1 MTGLTPAMME
11 QRFWL
16 KSYDNITRPT
26 LNYPKFPAHEILHMI
41 ATTNPDKAATDF
53 YGTEITYWDLFI
65 SSTRMA
71 NGLIEAGIKKGDRV
85 GILLPN
91 CPQMIVSF
99 WAILQAGAV
108 IVNLNPMYKP
118 EELKSMI
125 EKTGMTAL
133 ITFDGLI
140 AGVQQLCQMVNISF
154 VMVTKLTDYINEM
167 KVSTPEELGLPE
179 GWHHFSSF
187 LAGSANTAPPS
198 LAFNVE
204 EDAAVLQFTGG
215 TTGTPKAAT
224 LTHRNL
230 VAALYTG
237 NEWGRS
243 VSEFI
248 PIERRNIMGVL
259 PCFHVFGEICG
270 IAMSAITV
278 STLIILPRFD
288 LDEFMN
294 TMERIPHVWFFPAV
308 ATMLGAIINHPRVKE
323 INLAKKIAVI
333 NAGAAPCSLD
343 LLKKARE
350 LGFIISEG
358 WGMSE
363 TTSVGITTPFLGV
376 KKPLSI
382 GIPYPDA
389 EVKFVDVNTGEEVPR
404 GEPGEMIMKS
414 PMVMKGYWNDPE
426 ETAQQLKDGWLHT
439 GDIAYQDEDGYIFIV
454 DRAKDLII
462 AGGYNIYPQE
472 VDQLLL
478 QHPQVADAMTIGIPD
493 EYRGETVKSF
503 VQLIES
509 ATVKE
514 NELIAYCREHLAAYK
529 VPRSIEVR
537 ASLPRSATG
546 KAMKRILRDEELAKM
561 KKS

>member
-1 MTGLTPAMME
+1 MIGLTPEMME

-16 KSYDNITRPT
+16 KSYDNYTKPT
-26 LNYPKFPAHEILHMI
+26 LNYPKYPAHEILHMI

-53 YGTEITYWDLFI
+53 YGTEITYWDLYLY
-65 SSTRMA
+65 STRFA

-91 CPQMIVSF
+91 CPQMVISF
-99 WAILQAGAV
+99 WAILQAGGI

-125 EKTGMTAL
+125 EKTDMTAL

-140 AGVQQLCQMVNISF
+140 AGVQELCQMVDIPF
-154 VMVTKLTDYINEM
+154 VMVTKLTDFISGM
-167 KVSTPEELGLPE
+167 KVSTADEIGLPTD
-179 GWHHFSSF
+179 WHHFSQF
-187 LAGSANTAPPS
+187 LAQSVNESPPAI
-198 LAFNVE
+198 AFNVE
-204 EDAAVLQFTGG
+204 EDAAILQFTGG

-230 VAALYTG
+230 VAALFTG
-237 NEWGRS
+237 NELGRPIS
-243 VSEFI
+243 QFI

-270 IAMSAITV
+270 IAMSAITL
-278 STLIILPRFD
+278 STFIILPRFD
-288 LDEFMN
+288 VDEFLA
-294 TMERIPHVWFFPAV
+294 TMERLPHVWFFPAV
-308 ATMLGAIINHPRVKE
+308 ATMLGAIIAHPRTKE
-323 INLAKKIAVI
+323 MNLAKKLSII

-343 LLKKARE
+343 LLKNARE
-350 LGFIISEG
+350 MGLIIVEG

-363 TTSVGITTPFLGV
+363 TTSVGVTTPFFGV

-382 GIPYPDA
+382 GLPYPDA
-389 EVKFVDVNTGEEVPR
+389 EVKFIDVNTGEKVPL
-404 GEPGEMIMKS
+404 GEPGEMLMKS
-414 PMVMKGYWNDPE
+414 PMVMKEYWDDPE
-426 ETAQQLKDGWLHT
+426 ETAHQLKDGWLHT

-472 VDQLLL
+472 IDHRLL

-503 VQLIES
+503 VQLIEG
-509 ATVKE
+509 ATI
-514 NELIAYCREHLAAYK
+514 NESKLIAYCREHLAAYK

-537 ASLPRSATG
+537 NSLPRSATG

>member
-1 MTGLTPAMME
+1 MIGLTPEIME
-11 QRFWL
+11 KRFWL
-16 KSYDNITRPT
+16 KSFDNYTKPT
-26 LNYPKFPAHEILHMI
+26 LNYPKYPAHEILHII
-41 ATTNPDKAATDF
+41 ASTNPDKAATDF
-53 YGTEITYWDLFI
+53 YGTEITYWDLNLYA
-65 SSTRMA
+65 TRMA

-91 CPQMIVSF
+91 CPQMVISF
-99 WAILQAGAV
+99 WAILQAGGV

-118 EELKSMI
+118 EELKGMI

-140 AGVQQLCQMVNISF
+140 PGVQQLCQMVDIPF
-154 VMVTKLTDYINEM
+154 VMVTKLTDYINGM
-167 KVSTPEELGLPE
+167 KVSTPEEIGLPA
-179 GWHHFSSF
+179 GWHHFSQF
-187 LAGSANTAPPS
+187 LAHSTNEAPPAI
-198 LAFNVE
+198 AFNVK

-224 LTHRNL
+224 LTHSNL
-230 VAALYTG
+230 LAALFTG
-237 NEWGRS
+237 NELGMPIS
-243 VSEFI
+243 QFI

-278 STLIILPRFD
+278 STFVILPRFD
-288 LDEFMN
+288 VDEFLT
-294 TMERIPHVWFFPAV
+294 TMERLPHVWFFPAV
-308 ATMLGAIINHPRVKE
+308 ATMLGAIIAHPRTKE
-323 INLAKKIAVI
+323 INLAKKLAII

-343 LLKKARE
+343 LLKKARAMG
-350 LGFIISEG
+350 LIIVEG

-363 TTSVGITTPFLGV
+363 TTSVGITTPFFGV

-382 GIPYPDA
+382 GLPYPDA
-389 EVKFVDVNTGEEVPR
+389 EVKIINVETEEEMPL
-404 GEPGEMIMKS
+404 GEPGEILMKS

-426 ETAQQLKDGWLHT
+426 ETAKQLKDGWLHT

-472 VDQLLL
+472 VDNVIM
-478 QHPQVADAMTIGIPD
+478 QHPQVVDSMTIGIPD

-503 VQLIES
+503 VQLMEG
-509 ATVKE
+509 ATV
-514 NELIAYCREHLAAYK
+514 NEADLIAYSREHL
-529 VPRSIEVR
+529 
-537 ASLPRSATG
+537 
-546 KAMKRILRDEELAKM
+546 
-561 KKS
+561 

>member
-404 GEPGEMIMKS
+404 GKPGEMIMKS

-514 NELIAYCREHLAAYK
+514 NELIAYCRDHLAAYK

>member
-514 NELIAYCREHLAAYK
+514 NELIAYCRDHLAAYK

>member
-1 MTGLTPAMME
+1 MIGLTPEIME
-11 QRFWL
+11 KRFWL
-16 KSYDNITRPT
+16 KSFDNYTKPT
-26 LNYPKFPAHEILHMI
+26 LNYPKYPAHEILHII

-53 YGTEITYWDLFI
+53 YGTEITYWDLNLYA
-65 SSTRMA
+65 TRMA
-71 NGLIEAGIKKGDRV
+71 NGLIDAGIKKGDRV

-91 CPQMIVSF
+91 CPQMVISF
-99 WAILQAGAV
+99 WAILQAGGI

-118 EELKSMI
+118 EELKGMI

-140 AGVQQLCQMVNISF
+140 AGVQQLCQMVEIPF
-154 VMVTKLTDYINEM
+154 VMVTKLTDYINGM
-167 KVSTPEELGLPE
+167 KVSTAEELGLPA
-179 GWHHFSSF
+179 GWHHFSQF
-187 LAGSANTAPPS
+187 LAQTTNEAPPAI
-198 LAFNVE
+198 AFNVK
-204 EDAAVLQFTGG
+204 EDAAILQFTGG

-224 LTHRNL
+224 LTHSNL
-230 VAALYTG
+230 LAALFTG
-237 NEWGRS
+237 NELGMPIS
-243 VSEFI
+243 QFI
-248 PIERRNIMGVL
+248 PIERRHIMGVL

-278 STLIILPRFD
+278 STFVILPRFD
-288 LDEFMN
+288 VDEFLT

-308 ATMLGAIINHPRVKE
+308 ATMLGAIIAHPRTQE
-323 INLAKKIAVI
+323 INLAKKLSII

-343 LLKKARE
+343 LLKKAKAMG
-350 LGFIISEG
+350 LIIVEG

-363 TTSVGITTPFLGV
+363 TTSVGITTPFFGV

-382 GIPYPDA
+382 GLPYPDA
-389 EVKFVDVNTGEEVPR
+389 EVKIINVETEEEMPL
-404 GEPGEMIMKS
+404 GEPGEILMKS

-426 ETAQQLKDGWLHT
+426 ETAKQLKDGWLHT

-472 VDQLLL
+472 VDNVLL
-478 QHPQVADAMTIGIPD
+478 QHPQVVDSMTIGIPD

-503 VQLIES
+503 VQLMEG
-509 ATVKE
+509 ATV
-514 NELIAYCREHLAAYK
+514 NEADLIAYSREHLAAYK
-529 VPRSIEVR
+529 APRSIEIRPV
-537 ASLPRSATG
+537 LPRSATG
-546 KAMKRILRDEELAKM
+546 KAMKRILREEEIAKM